1 MRPEDAAK
9 KLSFHLV
16 QCGALMPMDWI
27 KENGEG
33 SELQQAFKMAL
44 DALASQEKLQHKVE
58 DLKKN
63 LENTKKELE
72 WRNMVVELAVRSEK
86 KARLELELAEK
97 KRCLGAEC
105 PWRITG
111 TSPKEG

>member
-1 MRPEDAAK
+1 MKPEDAAK
-9 KLSFHLV
+9 KLSFHMM
-16 QCGALMPMDWI
+16 QCGMMMPMEWI
-27 KENGEG
+27 RENGEG
-33 SELQQAFKMAL
+33 SELQQAFRMAL
-44 DALASQEKLQHKVE
+44 DALASQGKLLSKIE
-58 DLKKN
+58 ALKEE

-72 WRNMVVELAVRSEK
+72 WRNMVVELAERSEK

-111 TSPKEG
+111 TLPKEG